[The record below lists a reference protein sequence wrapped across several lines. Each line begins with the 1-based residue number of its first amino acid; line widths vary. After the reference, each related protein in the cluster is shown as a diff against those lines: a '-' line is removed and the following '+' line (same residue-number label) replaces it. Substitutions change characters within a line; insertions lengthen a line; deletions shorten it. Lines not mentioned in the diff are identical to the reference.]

1 MPRASDQSSD
11 FHTPQRLIPCPE
23 VLSCPSCGRE
33 NPASHQ
39 FCGSCGATLPVRDRA
54 ANDYP
59 DGPGLEVQRPQ
70 PAEEKRREPEPFEHS
85 ITNPNELS
93 LFRSFR
99 PSDSGD
105 GYWEDEPRSP
115 YRVYIA
121 LVLVLMIAGL
131 GYMAWRTSKSGSQN
145 AHEAP
150 PAPVSAEKA
159 PAPASNSPSHEP
171 EASAPKAAEPAA
183 NTPAAPSRKSAD
195 TAKATAPAK
204 TPATDDAGT
213 AETPHAQTLADNGS
227 AELAEANR
235 YLAARDNAEASKWL
249 WKSIAKHNGEATV
262 LLADLYLKGD
272 GVSKN
277 CDQARVLLDSAARK
291 GVAGAGERLRNLPA
305 FGCQ

>member
-11 FHTPQRLIPCPE
+11 FHTPQRLIPYPE
-23 VLSCPSCGRE
+23 VLSCPSCARE

-39 FCGSCGATLPVRDRA
+39 FCGSCGATLPVLDRA

-59 DGPGLEVQRPQ
+59 DRPGLEAQRPQ
-70 PAEEKRREPEPFEHS
+70 PPEEKRREPEPFEHS

-99 PSDSGD
+99 PSDSTDD
-105 GYWEDEPRSP
+105 GYFEEEERSP
-115 YRVYIA
+115 YRVYTAI
-121 LVLVLMIAGL
+121 LLVLMIAGL
-131 GYMAWRTSKSGSQN
+131 GYMAWRTSKSGAMN
-145 AHEAP
+145 AHVPP
-150 PAPVSAEKA
+150 PAPVVAEKA
-159 PAPASNSPSHEP
+159 PAPAPAAPSTQP
-171 EASAPKAAEPAA
+171 EASAPRASQPVAHTQAEPSRETTKAAQ
-183 NTPAAPSRKSAD
+183 TPAP
-195 TAKATAPAK
+195 PAE
-204 TPATDDAGT
+204 ASS
-213 AETPHAQTLADNGS
+213 QTTSTDNGTS
-227 AELAEANR
+227 ELAEAR
-235 YLAARDNAEASKWL
+235 RFLAAHNSADASKWL

>member
-1 MPRASDQSSD
+1 MPRTSDQSSD
-11 FHTPQRLIPCPE
+11 FHTPQRLIPDPE
-23 VLSCPSCGRE
+23 IVSCPSCGRE
-33 NPASHQ
+33 NPASHK
-39 FCGSCGATLPVRDRA
+39 FCGSCGATL
-54 ANDYP
+54 
-59 DGPGLEVQRPQ
+59 LEPNSRQTRS
-70 PAEEKRREPEPFEHS
+70 EEQQAHSVDTERREPEPFEHS

-99 PSDSGD
+99 PSDSTQD
-105 GYWEDEPRSP
+105 GYWAEEQRSP

-121 LVLVLMIAGL
+121 LVLALMIAGL
-131 GYMAWRTSKSGSQN
+131 GYMAWRTSKSGAMN

-159 PAPASNSPSHEP
+159 PAPAPAAPSAQP
-171 EASAPKAAEPAA
+171 EASAPKSAEPTASDAA
-183 NTPAAPSRKSAD
+183 KPPRETTKAAKPTAPAAPPAAESSAV
-195 TAKATAPAK
+195 
-204 TPATDDAGT
+204 
-213 AETPHAQTLADNGS
+213 DNGS
-227 AELAEANR
+227 SELAEARR
-235 YLAARDNAEASKWL
+235 YLAAHDSADASKFL

-291 GVAGAGERLRNLPA
+291 GVSGAGERLRNLQA